1 MSNWPVAALTCVK
14 FTAGCINLG
23 DLHLL
28 FLLFSDQSSLFYLI
42 SLRRVKLCTAS
53 SLLPS
58 SLERDYPRG
67 NGINN
72 TWGEVD
78 SFDSKWVNS
87 KETICSSSLECLK
100 WYNKG
105 SSEKEN
111 YALFLTDW
119 WAGICG
125 GYFKSSENPSNVSH
139 LEQEINSTLKI
150 LKMRS
155 LFLDAIICH
164 SGKAHSSWI

>member
-87 KETICSSSLECLK
+87 KETICSSSLEFLM
-100 WYNKG
+100 WYKG
-105 SSEKEN
+105 SSEKKRE
-111 YALFLTDW
+111 LCTFSHWLMS
-119 WAGICG
+119 

-150 LKMRS
+150 FKMRG

>member
-105 SSEKEN
+105 SSEKRE
-111 YALFLTDW
+111 LCTISHWLMS
-119 WAGICG
+119 

-150 LKMRS
+150 FKMRS

>member
-72 TWGEVD
+72 T
-78 SFDSKWVNS
+78 
-87 KETICSSSLECLK
+87 
-100 WYNKG
+100 
-105 SSEKEN
+105 
-111 YALFLTDW
+111 
-119 WAGICG
+119 
-125 GYFKSSENPSNVSH
+125 
-139 LEQEINSTLKI
+139 
-150 LKMRS
+150 
-155 LFLDAIICH
+155 
-164 SGKAHSSWI
+164 